1 MESIKLA
8 KNIRDLTYKIIH
20 SSQGSHIGSAL
31 SIVDILSVLYDGIS
45 TDLKSGDSAN
55 DKFILSKGHGCASL
69 YATLHCSGFFSKEEL
84 FTYGENGSDLMNHIS
99 HKVNGVNFST
109 GSLGHG
115 LPFAVGIALAK
126 KIKNEKGKVFVVTGD
141 GEFQEGSMWESLLIA
156 SQFKLDNLVII
167 IDNNNLQSLTTVEK
181 TINIDFNKT
190 LSSFGS
196 NTFLVDAHNHNQ
208 IKETLSQINLSE
220 GKPHTI
226 IAKSIKGKGVSFMEN
241 KVEWHYRTLN
251 DELLS
256 KAIKENKL

>member
-1 MESIKLA
+1 MESLDLA
-8 KNIRDLTYKIIH
+8 KKIRELTFRIIH

-31 SIVDILSVLYDGIS
+31 SVVDILSVMYDGKS
-45 TDLKSGDSAN
+45 TDLSLGKESN

-69 YATLHCSGFFSKEEL
+69 YATLHCAGFFSEEEL
-84 FTYGENGSDLMNHIS
+84 FTYGQNGSDLMNHIS

-115 LPFAVGIALAK
+115 LPFAVGIALAN
-126 KIKNEKGKVFVVTGD
+126 KIKKVKGNVYVVTGD

-156 SQFKLDNLVII
+156 SQFKLDNLIVIV
-167 IDNNNLQSLTTVEK
+167 DNNNLQSLTTVEK
-181 TINIDFNKT
+181 TININFEKK

-196 NTFLVDAHNHNQ
+196 NNFVIDAHNHSQ
-208 IKETLSQINLSE
+208 LKDTLTKISHLK

-226 IAKSIKGKGVSFMEN
+226 VAKSIKGKGVSFMEN

-251 DELLS
+251 DELLNQS
-256 KAIKENKL
+256 LKENN